1 MEQQEISFY
10 LLLKKYFL
18 FHLRLKKRAMSSGTN
33 RIQAEGV
40 IKNIIREIVQ
50 ECASR
55 GEGLF
60 YHFSRFSI
68 YK

>member
-1 MEQQEISFY
+1 M
-10 LLLKKYFL
+10 
-18 FHLRLKKRAMSSGTN
+18 SGTAN

-55 GEGLF
+55 GEG
-60 YHFSRFSI
+60 SCVR
-68 YK
+68 

>member
-1 MEQQEISFY
+1 
-10 LLLKKYFL
+10 
-18 FHLRLKKRAMSSGTN
+18 MSGAAN

-55 GEGLF
+55 GEGLCEYF
-60 YHFSRFSI
+60 LLINHRC
-68 YK
+68 

>member
-1 MEQQEISFY
+1 M
-10 LLLKKYFL
+10 
-18 FHLRLKKRAMSSGTN
+18 TTVPN

-55 GEGLF
+55 GEGSFIRMSFFQIKL
-60 YHFSRFSI
+60 SI
-68 YK
+68 FIKI

>member
-1 MEQQEISFY
+1 
-10 LLLKKYFL
+10 
-18 FHLRLKKRAMSSGTN
+18 MSTNTN

-60 YHFSRFSI
+60 SNINSSAIFI
-68 YK
+68 MNI

>member
-1 MEQQEISFY
+1 
-10 LLLKKYFL
+10 
-18 FHLRLKKRAMSSGTN
+18 MSGAAN

-60 YHFSRFSI
+60 PTIPRDSSPLINSRCLRNTRCFHCQSGRTRTA
-68 YK
+68 K

>member
-1 MEQQEISFY
+1 M
-10 LLLKKYFL
+10 
-18 FHLRLKKRAMSSGTN
+18 SGTGN

-55 GEGLF
+55 GEGWF
-60 YHFSRFSI
+60 YHLNFIF
-68 YK
+68 YA

>member
-1 MEQQEISFY
+1 
-10 LLLKKYFL
+10 
-18 FHLRLKKRAMSSGTN
+18 MSSAPN

-55 GEGLF
+55 GEGMPLTVF
-60 YHFSRFSI
+60 RRRTFHAYFD
-68 YK
+68 

>member
-1 MEQQEISFY
+1 M
-10 LLLKKYFL
+10 
-18 FHLRLKKRAMSSGTN
+18 SGTAN

-55 GEGLF
+55 GEGLLIIIIDLLF
-60 YHFSRFSI
+60 
-68 YK
+68 K

>member
-1 MEQQEISFY
+1 
-10 LLLKKYFL
+10 
-18 FHLRLKKRAMSSGTN
+18 MSGIPN

-60 YHFSRFSI
+60 I
-68 YK
+68 YFIDYFH

>member
-1 MEQQEISFY
+1 
-10 LLLKKYFL
+10 
-18 FHLRLKKRAMSSGTN
+18 MSTNTN

-60 YHFSRFSI
+60 YHFSCFSM

>member
-1 MEQQEISFY
+1 
-10 LLLKKYFL
+10 
-18 FHLRLKKRAMSSGTN
+18 MSGAPN

-60 YHFSRFSI
+60 DYLLLINPSIISRCLGNLGSI
-68 YK
+68 HCQSSST

>member
-1 MEQQEISFY
+1 MFWT
-10 LLLKKYFL
+10 
-18 FHLRLKKRAMSSGTN
+18 RLPMFQIESSMSNPGN

-55 GEGLF
+55 GEGQF
-60 YHFSRFSI
+60 RRFDTRLLRFARV
-68 YK
+68 

>member
-1 MEQQEISFY
+1 LIFAEKNFFLSFTFQLKEI
-10 LLLKKYFL
+10 
-18 FHLRLKKRAMSSGTN
+18 MSTNAN

-60 YHFSRFSI
+60 STINSSAIFI
-68 YK
+68 MNI